1 MCPGRILVWRDRLVC
16 GGRWRAEAWKVPL
29 VLRRVLERLW
39 SEYVVRR
46 LRLVWISDRPGGGA
60 GAPRR
65 CRWA

>member
-1 MCPGRILVWRDRLVC
+1 MCPGRILVRGGRLVH
-16 GGRWRAEAWKVPL
+16 GGRWRREVWMVPL

-39 SEYVVRR
+39 KGHVVRR
-46 LRLVWISDRPGGGA
+46 LRLVWVSDQPGGGA